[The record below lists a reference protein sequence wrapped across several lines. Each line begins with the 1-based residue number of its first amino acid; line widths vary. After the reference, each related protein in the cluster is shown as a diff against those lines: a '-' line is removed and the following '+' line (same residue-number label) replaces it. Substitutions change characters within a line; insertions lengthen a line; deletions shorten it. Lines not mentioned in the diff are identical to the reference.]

1 MSLLHALVLGVIQG
15 ITEFFPVSSSGHLV
29 LTPALF
35 GWDDQGLAF
44 DTILH
49 LGTLIAV
56 LWAFR
61 IDLTDLFHRAFV
73 KHEASAQRL
82 GVQVVVA
89 AIPALAMGALLEPF
103 IEGSLRLPVFVALN
117 MAFWGVVLFIADRV
131 SATRKRKTDDTKH
144 ITWWQAIAIGCAQAI
159 AVLPGTSRSG
169 ITMTAGLFSGLDRKT
184 AVDFSFLVSI
194 PTIAAAGGYGMLK
207 LLREGVPSGDWG
219 DLLIGFLAAAI
230 TGAWAIRFLR
240 SYVAKHSFTIFVWYR
255 LILAAIVLVV
265 ARFV

>member
-1 MSLLHALVLGVIQG
+1 MDLIHALVLGAIQG

-29 LTPALF
+29 LTPVLF

-49 LGTLIAV
+49 VGTLVAV

-61 IDLTDLFHRAFV
+61 KDLTDLFHRAVV
-73 KHEASAQRL
+73 KQEQSAQRL
-82 GVQVVVA
+82 GFQVVAA
-89 AIPALAMGALLEPF
+89 AIPALAIGALIEPL
-103 IEGSLRLPVFVALN
+103 IEGALRLPALVAAN
-117 MAFWGVVLFIADRV
+117 MAFWGIVLFIADRV
-131 SATRKRKTDDTKH
+131 SAARKRKTDDPKR
-144 ITWWQAIAIGCAQAI
+144 ITWLQAVIIGCAQAI

-207 LLREGVPSGDWG
+207 LIRNGMPADE
-219 DLLIGFLAAAI
+219 LLPLGLGFFAAAI

-240 SYVAKHSFTIFVWYR
+240 SYVAKHSFTVFVWYR
-255 LILAAIVLVV
+255 LILAAIILLVV
-265 ARFV
+265 R